1 MVTWR
6 HDIVA
11 DFCSNNLALLTINSI
26 LGLVLLITFYVRQT
40 YYEKNLS
47 SLSVTQFMP
56 GWNVVIFWFNPLQP
70 GVAFPYPRKT
80 SENLKVFRCFLG
92 V

>member
-11 DFCSNNLALLTINSI
+11 DFYSNNLGLLTINSI

-47 SLSVTQFMP
+47 
-56 GWNVVIFWFNPLQP
+56 
-70 GVAFPYPRKT
+70 
-80 SENLKVFRCFLG
+80 
-92 V
+92 